1 MTWRPR
7 LIALDIDGTITPVG
21 REEVA
26 PAVRA
31 AIHRAVDR
39 GARVVLSTGR
49 SLIGTRPIVDDL
61 GLRGTT
67 AICSNGAVWW
77 DTTSREVVRKVAFDP
92 GPSVLR
98 LRELLP
104 GAVFAVELTGVGN
117 LSLGRFPD
125 GDLWGDVREVPFEEL
140 VAEPTSRLVVR
151 WVGRTPEELALRM
164 VDVELPGVTA
174 SRDHTEPWLT
184 LTPPG
189 VTKGAALEDLRR
201 ELGVAAGD
209 TLAIGD
215 GDNDVEMLRWAA
227 HGVAMGQAP
236 VAVREVA
243 DAVTST
249 VLEDGAAAVLDRY
262 FAA

>member
-7 LIALDIDGTITPVG
+7 LIALDIDGTITPLG

-31 AIHRAVDR
+31 AIHRAVDH
-39 GARVVLSTGR
+39 GAHVVLSTGR

-92 GPSVLR
+92 GPSVRR
-98 LRELLP
+98 LRALLP
-104 GAVFAVELTGVGN
+104 DAVFAAEVTGLGN

-125 GDLWGDVREVPFEEL
+125 GDLWGDVREVSHDEL
-140 VAEPTSRLVVR
+140 VAEPTPRLVVR
-151 WVGRTPEELALRM
+151 WVGRTPEELALRL

-174 SRDHTEPWLT
+174 SHDHTEPWLT

-201 ELGVAAGD
+201 ALGVAAGD

-236 VAVREVA
+236 VAVRQVA